1 MLLEGKIRMLL
12 ITSIHTPLVCQSLS
26 TVRLSL
32 YTMVSG
38 LGVGSMEITS
48 SSRSPWKTCSYP
60 KALSISLAV
69 SLPAGKVDVAA
80 ISVWGGHICLYL
92 VLSLLNGSLGWFA
105 VKW

>member
-26 TVRLSL
+26 TVRLSP

-48 SSRSPWKTCSYP
+48 SSRSPWTTCSYP
-60 KALSISLAV
+60 KALCIAMAA
-69 SLPAGKVDVAA
+69 SLPAGKVDVAE
-80 ISVWGGHICLYL
+80 
-92 VLSLLNGSLGWFA
+92 LSTW
-105 VKW
+105 